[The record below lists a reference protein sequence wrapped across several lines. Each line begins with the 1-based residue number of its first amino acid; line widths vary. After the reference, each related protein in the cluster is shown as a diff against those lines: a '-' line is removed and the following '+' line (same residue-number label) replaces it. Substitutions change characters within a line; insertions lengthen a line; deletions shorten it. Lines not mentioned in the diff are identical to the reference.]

1 MRDPHIFSMIS
12 TSYRGYLAK
21 FDWPLF
27 LIWLLLV
34 SVGLV
39 TMGGIGETAR
49 PFLQKQVWFSLV
61 GLALIL
67 VIPLLDYRIFKNYS
81 APAMI
86 IYLVSLGLL
95 CLSLASGAVRGINA
109 WITIGPFRLEPSEFA
124 KLTLV
129 ILLAK
134 YFSQK
139 HIEIY
144 RVHHLFASGLYT
156 ASPAFLTLLQPD
168 LGSAFVFFVIWLSM
182 LLTAGVKR
190 NHLLV
195 ILILA
200 VIASLVAWSFFL
212 ETYQKNRII
221 SFANPYLDPKGEG
234 YSIIQSKIAIGSGQ
248 IWGTGFGQG
257 TQSKFGFLPEAHT
270 DFAFASFAEQFGLIG
285 VTGIFSMLSFL
296 FFRIGRIGFA
306 VRNNFAKL
314 FSIGFITFIFV
325 HVVINAGMNLGLLPI
340 TGISFPFLSYG
351 GSFLMAITL
360 GVAFVE
366 AIKVRA

>member
-1 MRDPHIFSMIS
+1 MIRV
-12 TSYRGYLAK
+12 SYRGYFGK
-21 FDWPLF
+21 FDWPLLVVWLVLVGAG
-27 LIWLLLV
+27 LI
-34 SVGLV
+34 
-39 TMGGIGETAR
+39 TMGGMGEAVR
-49 PFLQKQVWFSLV
+49 PFLQKQVWFSLT
-61 GLALIL
+61 GLVLIL
-67 VIPLLDYRIFKNYS
+67 VIPLTDYRIFKNYS
-81 APAMI
+81 APAWT
-86 IYLVSLGLL
+86 IYLVSIGLL
-95 CLSLASGAVRGINA
+95 LLSLASGAVRGINA
-109 WITIGPFRLEPSEFA
+109 WIALGPFRLEPSEFA
-124 KLTLV
+124 KLALV

-144 RVHHLFASGLYT
+144 RVHHLIASGLYT
-156 ASPAFLTLLQPD
+156 AFPAFLVLLQPD

-200 VIASLVAWSFFL
+200 VLASLVAWSFFL

-221 SFANPYLDPKGEG
+221 SFVNPYLDPKGEG

-248 IWGTGFGQG
+248 IWGMGFGQG
-257 TQSKFGFLPEAHT
+257 TQSRFGFLPEAHT

-285 VTGIFSMLSFL
+285 IATIFSLLSFL
-296 FFRIGRIGFA
+296 FLRIGRIGFM

-314 FSIGFITFIFV
+314 FSIGFMAFIFV
-325 HVVINAGMNLGLLPI
+325 HVIINAGMNLGLLPI

-351 GSFLMAITL
+351 GSFLIATTL
-360 GVAFVE
+360 GVAFME